1 MLLPCTIRVVAVTD
15 SPQASPGPH
24 VFVNPTGIRY
34 GDTAT
39 PIRRPSLSREV
50 TSMALTPE
58 DVVNKRFQATKF
70 REGYD
75 QDEVDDFL
83 DEVVNE
89 LRRLTE
95 DNEDLRSKLGACERR
110 VGELSRATAPRA
122 GDPGPAPRQAA
133 APPAPVAPDPVRPS
147 LAAAVS
153 SGSMGGGMESGGPQG
168 PQ

>member
-24 VFVNPTGIRY
+24 VFVSHSGIRY

-89 LRRLTE
+89 LRRLGE
-95 DNEDLRSKLGACERR
+95 ENEELRSKLGACERR
-110 VGELSRATAPRA
+110 VGELSRATVARDGEPEAAPVM
-122 GDPGPAPRQAA
+122 AA
-133 APPAPVAPDPVRPS
+133 APPAPVAQEPARPTI
-147 LAAAVS
+147 AAAMS
-153 SGSMGGGMESGGPQG
+153 PAMSGGGDGGPT
-168 PQ
+168 

>member
-1 MLLPCTIRVVAVTD
+1 MPLTCTMRVVAVTH

-89 LRRLTE
+89 LRRLSE
-95 DNEDLRSKLGACERR
+95 ENEEMRAKLGACERR
-110 VGELSRATAPRA
+110 VGELSRANVSREGT
-122 GDPGPAPRQAA
+122 DEPAPVLAA
-133 APPAPVAPDPVRPS
+133 APPQPVVAEPVRPMP
-147 LAAAVS
+147 AMA
-153 SGSMGGGMESGGPQG
+153 GMDGGPG
-168 PQ
+168 

>member
-1 MLLPCTIRVVAVTD
+1 MPLTCTIRAVAVTH
-15 SPQASPGPH
+15 SPHALSGAH
-24 VFVNPTGIRY
+24 LFVNPTGIRY

-89 LRRLTE
+89 LRRLGE
-95 DNEDLRSKLGACERR
+95 ENEDLRAKLGACERR
-110 VGELSRATAPRA
+110 VGELSRASVSRESA
-122 GDPGPAPRQAA
+122 DEPAPVR
-133 APPAPVAPDPVRPS
+133 PPAPPPPRVVSEPVRPMP
-147 LAAAVS
+147 AMAV
-153 SGSMGGGMESGGPQG
+153 MDGGPAG
-168 PQ
+168 PQEAAGMLAL